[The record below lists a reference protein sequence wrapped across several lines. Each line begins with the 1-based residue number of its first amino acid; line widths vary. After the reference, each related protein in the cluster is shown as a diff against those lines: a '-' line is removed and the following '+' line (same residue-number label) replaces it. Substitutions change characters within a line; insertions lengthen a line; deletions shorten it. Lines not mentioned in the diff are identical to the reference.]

1 MKKKYLAYP
10 YLIWSLVFIIVPLIL
25 ILYYSLTEKIDGRTV
40 FTLKHFM
47 EFFDFQNNSY
57 YLVLLRSLKLAFYCT
72 VICLLVGYPTAY
84 CLSRLKPGMRNF
96 LILLIVLPMWMNFLL
111 RTYSW
116 LTLLERNGL
125 INKLLMMLNLPML
138 DILYTETAVVLGM
151 VYNYLPFMVL
161 PIYSVI
167 IKIDR
172 SLIQASEDLG
182 ANPIQTFR
190 KVTLPLSMPG
200 IASGITMV
208 FMPSTTTFAI
218 SKLLGGGKV
227 VLIGDLIEQ
236 QFNVAHNWGFGS
248 ALSVVLIVIILL
260 TMSFMTRFEQEK
272 DGGVLF

>member
-1 MKKKYLAYP
+1 M
-10 YLIWSLVFIIVPLIL
+10 IWSLVFIIVPLIL
-25 ILYYSLTEKIDGRTV
+25 ILYFSLTEKVDGRTV
-40 FTLKHFM
+40 FTLNHFK
-47 EFFDFQNNSY
+47 EFFDFQHNSY
-57 YLVLLRSLKLAFYCT
+57 HKVLLRSLKLAFLCT
-72 VICLLVGYPTAY
+72 LICLIIGYPTAY
-84 CLSRLKPGMRNF
+84 ILTKLKPAMRNF
-96 LILLIVLPMWMNFLL
+96 LILLLVLPMWMNFLL

-125 INKLLMMLNLPML
+125 INRLLTYLNMPML

-172 SLIQASEDLG
+172 SLIHASEDLG
-182 ANPIQTFR
+182 ANPFQTFKR
-190 KVTLPLSMPG
+190 ITLPLSMPG

-236 QFNVAHNWGFGS
+236 QFNVTHNWGFGS
-248 ALSVVLIVIILL
+248 ALSVVLIIIILL
-260 TMSFMTRFEQEK
+260 TMSFMTRFEQDK

>member
-1 MKKKYLAYP
+1 MKKKYLSYP
-10 YLIWSLVFIIVPLIL
+10 YLVWSVIFIIVPLLL
-25 ILYYSLTEKIDGRTV
+25 IIYYSITDTV
-40 FTLKHFM
+40 NGKTIFTLKHFF
-47 EFFDFQNNSY
+47 EFFDFKNNSY

-72 VICLLVGYPTAY
+72 VICLLIGYPTAY
-84 CLSRLKPGMRNF
+84 FLAKLKPKMRNF
-96 LILLIVLPMWMNFLL
+96 LILLMILPMWMNFLL

-125 INKLLMMLNLPML
+125 INKLLTMLNMPML
-138 DILYTETAVVLGM
+138 DILYTEAAVVLGM

-167 IKIDR
+167 IKIDH

-182 ANPIQTFR
+182 ANPIETFR
-190 KVTLPLSMPG
+190 KVTFPLSMPG

-236 QFNVAHNWGFGS
+236 QFNVTHNWGFGS
-248 ALSVVLIVIILL
+248 ALSVILIVIILL

>member
-10 YLIWSLVFIIVPLIL
+10 YLIWSVIFIVVPLLL
-25 ILYYSLTEKIDGRTV
+25 IVYFSVTETVNGRTV

-47 EFFDFQNNSY
+47 EFFDFKNNSY
-57 YLVLLRSLKLAFYCT
+57 YLVLLRSLKLALYCT
-72 VICLLVGYPTAY
+72 LICFLIGYPTAY
-84 CLSRLKPGMRNF
+84 FLSKLKPGMRNF

-125 INKLLMMLNLPML
+125 INKLLTMLNLPLL
-138 DILYTETAVVLGM
+138 DILYTEGAVVLGM

-172 SLIQASEDLG
+172 SLIQAGEDLG
-182 ANPIQTFR
+182 ATPFQTF
-190 KVTLPLSMPG
+190 KKITLPLSLPG
-200 IASGITMV
+200 ILSGITMV

-248 ALSVVLIVIILL
+248 ALSVILIVIILL
-260 TMSFMTRFEQEK
+260 SMSFMTKFEQEK